1 MTYRIFLNLL
11 FIICVQCA
19 CLFAPAGVTV
29 AGAEAGADFLS
40 DDFYDQEGVGTDEIY
55 DPLEPLNRVVFEFN
69 DKMYIWVMEPLA
81 SMYSH
86 VVPLDLRG
94 CIDNFFW
101 NLAEPVR
108 FVNTLLQG
116 RFTDAG
122 NVLLRFAINST
133 GGVYGLGDPAG
144 REFNLSQVEAT
155 LGGTFATW
163 GLGDG
168 FYLVV
173 PLHGPSSLRDF
184 TGTVIDGLGMTPYY
198 TWTDDLYVQGAV
210 YAGKATNSLS
220 MHLGEYEEMKDVLF
234 DPYISFRNGYMQI
247 RREKGEFRTSDPD

>member
-1 MTYRIFLNLL
+1 M
-11 FIICVQCA
+11 QGA
-19 CLFAPAGVTV
+19 CLLVPAGVTATG
-29 AGAEAGADFLS
+29 AGGGADFLN
-40 DDFYDQEGVGTDEIY
+40 DDFYDEKGIETREIS
-55 DPLEPLNRVVFEFN
+55 DPLEPLNRVVFDVN

-122 NVLLRFAINST
+122 NVLLRFVINST

-144 REFNLSQVEAT
+144 REFNLSKVVAT
-155 LGGTFATW
+155 MGGTFATW
-163 GLGDG
+163 GIGDG

-173 PLHGPSSLRDF
+173 PLHGPSTLRDF
-184 TGTVIDGLGMTPYY
+184 TGTVIDGFGMTPYY

-210 YAGKATNSLS
+210 YTGKATNSLS
-220 MHLGEYEEMKDVLF
+220 MHLGEYEKLKDVLF
-234 DPYISFRNGYMQI
+234 DPYISFRNGYMQL
-247 RREKGEFRTSDPD
+247 RREKPDFRSSDPD